1 MDLKKTFGIRSISFN
16 SSYMLNHSVWLLVW
30 TAQRAEHTYLISSAK
45 YLDVSYFLTPGVF
58 AIFLQTFFKGI
69 VFKSISFSSFKSIS
83 YSFDLEVWFHF
94 ERNCPSDLKSSLSHF
109 NHKGHT
115 SVSSYT
121 WRPLTESSVNLCPM
135 TDEQYESYW
144 HRIETQVS
152 CALGVCNHHILEHVL
167 RLHWRF
173 YDMHAHILFRLFR
186 AIKF

>member
-94 ERNCPSDLKSSLSHF
+94 ERNCPSDLKSSLSFQSQRSHF
-109 NHKGHT
+109 
-115 SVSSYT
+115 SVLIYMKASHRKFSKPLSYDWWT
-121 WRPLTESSVNLCPM
+121 IWIILTQNRNPSQLRSRSV
-135 TDEQYESYW
+135 
-144 HRIETQVS
+144 
-152 CALGVCNHHILEHVL
+152 
-167 RLHWRF
+167 
-173 YDMHAHILFRLFR
+173 
-186 AIKF
+186 